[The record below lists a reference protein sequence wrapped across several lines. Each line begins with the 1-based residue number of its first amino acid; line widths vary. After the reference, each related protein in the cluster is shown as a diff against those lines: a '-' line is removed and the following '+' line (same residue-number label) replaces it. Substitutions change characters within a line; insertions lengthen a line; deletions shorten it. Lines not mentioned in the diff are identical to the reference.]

1 MGSAPYE
8 IRVRGRL
15 GPGITGRFGFA
26 AEAEAGQTVL
36 RGDIETQGELHALL
50 EQVAAFGLELIEI
63 RRVDPPGDT

>member
-36 RGDIETQGELHALL
+36 RVDIETQGELHALL
-50 EQVAAFGLELIEI
+50 EQVEAFGLELIEI

>member
-15 GPGITGRFGFA
+15 GPGITGRFGFE

-36 RGDIETQGELHALL
+36 RGEIGTQGELHALL
-50 EQVAAFGLELIEI
+50 EQVEAFGLELIEI
-63 RRVDPPGDT
+63 RRVDSPGDT